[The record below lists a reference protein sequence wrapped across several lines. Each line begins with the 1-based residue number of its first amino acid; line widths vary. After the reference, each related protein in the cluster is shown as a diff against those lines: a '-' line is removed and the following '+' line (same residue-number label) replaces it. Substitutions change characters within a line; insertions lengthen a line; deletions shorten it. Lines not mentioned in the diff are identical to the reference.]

1 MLSLSLSRGMH
12 PDDPHDLLDRG
23 GRLRRIAFAA
33 TIGAA
38 ITTLIML
45 GIAAASRSPGDDPV
59 GQVIPFLLGSA
70 LFVVISKGA
79 HDVIER
85 FRRRAGPR

>member
-1 MLSLSLSRGMH
+1 MARR
-12 PDDPHDLLDRG
+12 DDPHDLLDRG

-45 GIAAASRSPGDDPV
+45 GIAAASRSPSSDPV
-59 GQVIPFLLGSA
+59 GRVIPFLLGSA

-85 FRRRAGPR
+85 LRRRAGPR